1 MTPNM
6 DTSPGG
12 MKDVESNSHS
22 VMEIIPMNSRYEQN
36 TPMPLQKQQLNLGN
50 QKQEDKMVQVPHQ
63 KRALTRK
70 PLDQIKIHTISS
82 DQ

>member
-36 TPMPLQKQQLNLGN
+36 TPLPIQK
-50 QKQEDKMVQVPHQ
+50 
-63 KRALTRK
+63 
-70 PLDQIKIHTISS
+70 
-82 DQ
+82 